1 MNSSDEAREE
11 LEKLEADIERLKDEE
26 KELRDRIDQTSKL
39 LERDVQRD
47 GEDPQS
53 LMYVTQDDLKS
64 LQCYKGDTVIA
75 IRAPQGE
82 LLANGLE
89 EGCCLN
95 E

>member
-1 MNSSDEAREE
+1 MMSVCLLFSRGTSLNSSEEAREE
-11 LEKLEADIERLKDEE
+11 IERLEADIERLKDEE

-64 LQCYKGDTVIA
+64 LQCYQGDTVIA

-82 LLANGLE
+82 
-89 EGCCLN
+89 
-95 E
+95 